1 MIFFSCGVYFT
12 LFAGSSKATAATTEN
27 IYTSAPSM
35 ANVAKDIHRAVLQSI
50 QNMGIDVDLPE
61 DETEN
66 GETSY
71 LSKVFQVGKWNITR
85 GIFWGI
91 DDLDQSAEYISSQKE
106 ILAAEYVAYQN
117 FATGTLHDRR
127 EIFQQAMQ
135 MSPEEL
141 ESAIARIAPLQQKQS
156 AIQMWAQS
164 MKAMEPFFEQDSIY
178 AKVAKITSLLVILFL
193 FVSLIP
199 DAVALVMHDDTF
211 KTRTMIMRFGMAIA
225 AIVII
230 RSAPYM
236 IMAGIQISDGVRYF
250 VTGGLDLGDAVM
262 QMLDAKVE
270 ILGLSDSFG
279 VMKFSLL
286 AFVAKLSYYLAAS
299 IIYILFVLAD
309 ISMAILAIIFP
320 ISVAISLIPVFRDTW
335 KKWLQG
341 YLAILIWM
349 PLSAIYTY
357 IMLLIVG
364 TMSTSSSLLAF
375 SIVCIA
381 YAIGAAKIPALA
393 RDASAVA
400 VDHLVMQGAMI
411 PASMATMGGHRAR
424 AAVLQTA
431 SSAAGLGVGK
441 VGKVINKSNIS
452 KVMKN
457 TMADINPY
465 DFRQK

>member
-1 MIFFSCGVYFT
+1 MRKNCKSRRVILWSIFFSFWLCSI
-12 LFAGSSKATAATTEN
+12 LLLGSSRAIAATTEN

-35 ANVAKDIHRAVLQSI
+35 ADVAKDIHRAVLQSI
-50 QNMGIDVDLPE
+50 QNMGIDIDVPE
-61 DETEN
+61 DKYEN
-66 GETSY
+66 GDTSY
-71 LSKVFQVGKWNITR
+71 LSKVFQVGQWNITR

-91 DDLDQSAEYISSQKE
+91 DDLNQSAEYISSQKE
-106 ILAAEYVAYQN
+106 ILAAEYVAYQD
-117 FATGTLHDRR
+117 FAAGTLHDRR
-127 EIFQQAMQ
+127 EMFQQAMQ

-141 ESAIARIAPLQQKQS
+141 ESAIARIAPLQEKQS

-164 MKAMEPFFEQDSIY
+164 MKAMEPFFEQDPIY
-178 AKVAKITSLLVILFL
+178 AKIAKITSFLVIVFL
-193 FVSLIP
+193 FVSLVP
-199 DAVALVMHDDTF
+199 DAVALVMNDEAF
-211 KTRTMIMRFGMAIA
+211 KIRTIIMKFGMAIA

-270 ILGLSDSFG
+270 ILGLSDSFS

-286 AFVAKLSYYLAAS
+286 VFIAKLSYYLAAS
-299 IIYILFVLAD
+299 IIYILFILAD

-320 ISVAISLIPVFRDTW
+320 ISVTISLIPVFRDTW

-411 PASMATMGGHRAR
+411 PASMAAMGGHRAR
-424 AAVLQTA
+424 AAVVSTA
-431 SSAAGLGVGK
+431 TSAVGLSAGKIGNAIVK
-441 VGKVINKSNIS
+441 NI
-452 KVMKN
+452 KGEM
-457 TMADINPY
+457 
-465 DFRQK
+465 